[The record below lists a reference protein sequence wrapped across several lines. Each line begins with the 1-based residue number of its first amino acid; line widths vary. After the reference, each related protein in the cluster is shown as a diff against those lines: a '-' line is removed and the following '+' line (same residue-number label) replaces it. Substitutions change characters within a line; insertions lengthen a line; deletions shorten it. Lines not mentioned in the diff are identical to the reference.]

1 MFARSVFRPARTAA
15 SHVRR
20 YASEAAA
27 KSSSNT
33 LLFTGAAAGAG
44 IGGYMYS
51 QRASAEGQH
60 GNTNESGAFGQPAS
74 KTEEANIPGKAADA
88 SKCFTGGD
96 QGFVS
101 LVLMESENIN
111 HNTKKLRFHLPE
123 ENSVSGLTIACMF
136 TLSHTA
142 SFTTD
147 KLPAALITK
156 YKGPEM
162 EKPVIRPYT
171 PVSDENTVGYLDF
184 IVKKYPGGPMSE
196 HLHNMQPGQRLDMK
210 GPIPKYPWE
219 ENKHDHIAL
228 IAGGTGITPMYQLAR
243 AIFNN
248 PNDKTKVT
256 LVFGNVSE
264 EDVLLKR
271 EWEDLENKYPNRM
284 RAFYTLNNPPEDWP
298 GPKGMITTDLLKTVL
313 PDPKKENIKV
323 FVCGPPGMYK
333 AIAGAKKSPKDQGEL
348 TGMLAELGYNKD
360 QVYKF

>member
-1 MFARSVFRPARTAA
+1 MFARSIFRPAKLAQ

-27 KSSSNT
+27 AKGGSSA
-33 LLFTGAAAGAG
+33 LLFGGVGAAAAASA
-44 IGGYMYS
+44 GGYYYLNGS
-51 QRASAEGQH
+51 PQSSPTAQH
-60 GNTNESGAFGQPAS
+60 GKGNESAAYGQPAS
-74 KTEEANIPGKAADA
+74 KTEEQNVPAKTGGDIQP

-101 LVLMESENIN
+101 LKLESVEEIN
-111 HNTKKLRFHLPE
+111 HNTKRFRFHLPE
-123 ENSVSGLTIACMF
+123 EDSVSGL
-136 TLSHTA
+136 SVA
-142 SFTTD
+142 S
-147 KLPAALITK
+147 ALITK
-156 YKGPEM
+156 YKGPGM

-171 PVSDENTVGYLDF
+171 PVSDEGEVGYLDF
-184 IVKKYPGGPMSE
+184 IIKRYPNGPMSE
-196 HLHNMQPGQRLDMK
+196 HMHNMNPGQRLDMK

-219 ENKHDHIAL
+219 ANKHDHIAL

-243 AIFNN
+243 AIFKN

-271 EWEDLENKYPNRM
+271 EWEDLENEYPQRF
-284 RAFYTLNNPPEDWP
+284 RAFYTLDQPPEGWA
-298 GPKGMITTDLLKTVL
+298 GTKGFVTKELLGTVL
-313 PDPKKENIKV
+313 PDPKQENIKV

-333 AIAGAKKSPKDQGEL
+333 AVAGTKKSPSDQGEL
-348 TGMLAELGYNKD
+348 AGYLKELGYSKE